1 MNHDIVLAVS
11 GGVDSAMSAALL
23 REQGFRVKPLFFRLG
38 LTDQDEQQA
47 RAENIGERLGLVT
60 EVIDL
65 ELAFREKVLDYFCR
79 SYYQGLTPNPC
90 VVCNPYIKFAAL
102 LQEADLRG
110 CRWLASGHYA
120 RITAGKEGAS
130 LHRALDE
137 KKDQSYFLCGLSQE
151 QLSRT
156 VFPLGTWIKEEVR
169 SQAVTAGLA
178 DLTGSE
184 SQDVC
189 FLKNSGVGEFL
200 RNFCS
205 EAGDRMREG
214 DIVDRCGNVLGRHS
228 GIFSYTVGQRRG
240 LGIPDSTPY
249 YVLAV
254 DPGTNRIIAGK
265 EEELQRSACRVA
277 GLNWLRGYPP
287 ELPATLQVRIR
298 YRHPGASARVTG
310 AGDGVRVEFQTPQR
324 AVTPGQFAVFY
335 DETEVLGGGVIQ
347 GEREVAIEDR
357 EKKR

>member
-23 REQGFRVKPLFFRLG
+23 QEKGFKVKPLFFRLG
-38 LTDQDEQQA
+38 LSDQDEQQA
-47 RAENIGERLGLVT
+47 RAEDIGERLGLVT

-79 SYYQGLTPNPC
+79 SYYQGFTPNPC

-102 LQEADLRG
+102 LQEAEQRG

-120 RITAGKEGAS
+120 RAMTGKGGVS
-130 LHRALDE
+130 LHSALD
-137 KKDQSYFLCGLSQE
+137 KNKDQSYFLCGLSRE

-156 VFPLGTWIKEEVR
+156 VFPLGTWLKEEVR
-169 SQAVTAGLA
+169 SRATTAGLA

-189 FLKNSGVGEFL
+189 FLKNSSVGDFL
-200 RNFCS
+200 RNSCS
-205 EAGDRMREG
+205 EAEDKTREG
-214 DIVDRCGNVLGRHS
+214 YIVDRSGKVLGSHA

-254 DPGTNRIIAGK
+254 DPETNRIIVGK
-265 EEELQRSACRVA
+265 EEELRQSSCRVTE
-277 GLNWLRGYPP
+277 LNWLRGYPP
-287 ELPATLQVRIR
+287 EMPATYQVKIR
-298 YRHPGASARVTG
+298 YRHPGAGARVTA
-310 AGDGVRVEFQTPQR
+310 AGEGVRVEFQEPQR

-335 DETEVLGGGVIQ
+335 KETEVLGGGIIQ
-347 GEREVAIEDR
+347 GAAEVSE
-357 EKKR
+357 